1 MWVSEGCVAYADP
14 ALLPCLRCEMPPVA
28 PKLLPLED
36 DGVVVVVMSHV
47 GESAIAVAAVEAA
60 AAAAATAARN
70 TICVWLLA
78 RAEGVLSTA
87 ARAAADATAYIWSS
101 VRTAPF
107 PLIDGVDT

>member
-47 GESAIAVAAVEAA
+47 GESAIAVAAVAA
-60 AAAAATAARN
+60 AAAGSVEIVRLGS
-70 TICVWLLA
+70 ICQL
-78 RAEGVLSTA
+78 GVQPGRDEEA
-87 ARAAADATAYIWSS
+87 VDECAD
-101 VRTAPF
+101 
-107 PLIDGVDT
+107 GGE